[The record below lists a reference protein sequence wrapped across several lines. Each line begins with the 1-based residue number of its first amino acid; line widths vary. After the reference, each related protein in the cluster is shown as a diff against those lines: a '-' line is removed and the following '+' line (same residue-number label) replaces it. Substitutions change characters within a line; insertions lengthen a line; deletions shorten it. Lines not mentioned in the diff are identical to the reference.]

1 MQSLCTIIYPSFGI
15 IGQKR
20 AYHSREVI
28 ANAQSNRR
36 GYAAKP
42 HMLTIN
48 DRNSAQLTGV
58 REVLSFDE
66 KQFLLGTEQGDLAVS
81 GEGIHITAL
90 LLDEGR
96 LTFEGRVDAL
106 SYSDAI
112 GLRHVWRGWLK

>member
-1 MQSLCTIIYPSFGI
+1 MQSLCTIIYLSFGI

-36 GYAAKP
+36 G
-42 HMLTIN
+42 
-48 DRNSAQLTGV
+48 SAQLTGV
-58 REVLSFDE
+58 KEVLSFDE
-66 KQFLLGTEQGDLAVS
+66 KQLLLRTEQGDLAVS

-106 SYSDAI
+106 SYSDAS
-112 GLRHVWRGWLK
+112 GLRHAWRGWLK

>member
-1 MQSLCTIIYPSFGI
+1 MPKATGADTP
-15 IGQKR
+15 
-20 AYHSREVI
+20 
-28 ANAQSNRR
+28 
-36 GYAAKP
+36 AKP

-48 DRNSAQLTGV
+48 GRKSAQLTGV

-66 KQFLLGTEQGDLAVS
+66 KQLLLRTEQGDLAVS

-106 SYSDAI
+106 SYSDAS
-112 GLRHVWRGWLK
+112 GLRHAWRGWLK

>member
-1 MQSLCTIIYPSFGI
+1 MPKATGADTP
-15 IGQKR
+15 
-20 AYHSREVI
+20 
-28 ANAQSNRR
+28 
-36 GYAAKP
+36 AKP

-48 DRNSAQLTGV
+48 DHKSAQLTGV

-66 KQFLLGTEQGDLAVS
+66 KQLLLRTEQGDLAVS

-106 SYSDAI
+106 SYSDAS
-112 GLRHVWRGWLK
+112 GLRHAWRGWLK